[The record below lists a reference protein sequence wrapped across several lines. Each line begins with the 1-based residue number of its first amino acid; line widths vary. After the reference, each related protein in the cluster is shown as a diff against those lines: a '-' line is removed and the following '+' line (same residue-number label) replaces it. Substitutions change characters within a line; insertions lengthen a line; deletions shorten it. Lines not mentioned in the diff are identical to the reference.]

1 MANLLSVL
9 HQNQI
14 LNLHQKGLS
23 QRRIAQELGINRRS
37 VSRYIRQL
45 SKCTTISNTGSD
57 PDTAAPAPQADTSPE
72 CLPAAKC
79 TTISNTGTLGGRH
92 STCLGF
98 EAAIRE
104 KCTLGLSIQ
113 RVYQDLQ
120 DLGFGG
126 SYQSLRRFV
135 AKLAKTESEP
145 LVAPCRVWR
154 IETEPGEEAQVDFCQ
169 GPWVHDPETGKR
181 RRTWVFRL
189 VLSFSRKGYS
199 EAVYRQDVE
208 TFIRV
213 LENAVR
219 ALGGVPLL
227 LRLDNLKAAVKRPDW
242 LDPLLNPKF
251 AEFCRHYQVEAV
263 PCRPYHPQHKGK
275 VERNIAYVKDNA
287 LKGLEFDSLSSLNTH
302 LKQWESRTAD
312 QRIHGT
318 TRKQV
323 AAVFE
328 YERGFLQALPLSLF
342 ESFVEACR
350 RVSRDSFVEWRKA
363 YYEAPPEYIGRDVWV
378 RWDGRCVRLLNQ
390 KMELLQTHTPQEPG
404 RYSRTLGSMGM
415 SGPVRSEGRRLVNEA
430 ALYGEHCRQWAAA
443 VLECRGS
450 EGLRALMGL
459 CRLGKKHP
467 AVDLDAACALAIE
480 EGSRSLRSVQ
490 RLLQNPGGPV
500 QLNLAEVHPVI
511 RPMSAYGRFFD
522 SLYENTRTPSHPRE
536 HPATGAQTTAFGPAG
551 EPAVATC

>member
-1 MANLLSVL
+1 MANFLSVP
-9 HQNQI
+9 QQTQI

-37 VSRYIRQL
+37 VSRYIRRF
-45 SKCTTISNTGSD
+45 SKCTISITGSQPVATTLAPLADSFSESPPEPKCTISNIGT
-57 PDTAAPAPQADTSPE
+57 TS
-72 CLPAAKC
+72 
-79 TTISNTGTLGGRH
+79 GRQ
-92 STCLGF
+92 SACRGF

-104 KCTLGLSIQ
+104 KCGLGLSIQ
-113 RVYQDLQ
+113 RVYQDLRE
-120 DLGFGG
+120 LGFEG
-126 SYQSLRRFV
+126 SYQSVRRFV
-135 AKLAKTESEP
+135 SRLAKTESDSFA
-145 LVAPCRVWR
+145 APCRVWR

-169 GPWVHDPETGKR
+169 GPWVLDPATGKR

-199 EAVYRQDVE
+199 EAVYRQDLE

-213 LENAVR
+213 LENAFR

-287 LKGLEFDSLSSLNTH
+287 LKGREFESLQSLNAY
-302 LKQWESRTAD
+302 LQGWESRTAD

-323 AAVFE
+323 AGVFA
-328 YERGFLQALPLSLF
+328 YERGFLQALPASLF
-342 ESFVEACR
+342 ESFVEARR
-350 RVSRDSFVEWRKA
+350 RVARDSFVEWSKA

-390 KMELLQTHTPQEPG
+390 KMEVLQTHTPQEPG
-404 RYSRTLGSMGM
+404 RYSRTLGAMGM

-430 ALYGEHCRQWAAA
+430 ALYGEDCRQWAAA
-443 VLECRGS
+443 VRELRGS

-459 CRLGKKHP
+459 GRLGQKHP
-467 AVDLDAACALAIE
+467 AVELNAACALALE
-480 EGSRSLRSVQ
+480 EGARSLRSVQ
-490 RLLQNPGGPV
+490 RLLQNPGAPV
-500 QLNLAEVHPVI
+500 QLTLTEVHPVI

-522 SLYENTRTPSHPRE
+522 SLYANTPPSHPRE
-536 HPATGAQTTAFGPAG
+536 HPATGAQTETLGSVI
-551 EPAVATC
+551 EPVVAPC